1 MKRDCNWDPEMLK
14 VVPRSSKGDAFFCSY
29 KGTGNATIFFTGNS
43 YALRQIYAV
52 QKALKDKYKTLY
64 VAARPSCVAF
74 ERFNGEYKDMFKCKE
89 IFNST
94 AKFLEKF
101 KPDILVISQR

>member
-52 QKALKDKYKTLY
+52 LDLKDKYKKLY
-64 VAARPSCVAF
+64 VAARPLCLAF
-74 ERFNGEYKDMFKCKE
+74 EQFNGEYKEKFKCKE
-89 IFNST
+89 MFNST
-94 AKFLEKF
+94 TKFLQKF
-101 KPDILVISQR
+101 KPDILMISQR